1 MSLNTKIP
9 SLNATSL
16 KSFSEEKP
24 QVVKKEFGNFYS
36 TKLKKNEEKQNR
48 FTVLITER
56 NNGPC
61 SPESLCGSVVA
72 RALEQGIHRSEV
84 WDPEFCLCSTLMT
97 RWKTSFLN
105 IDTST
110 KAQPWALSPSF
121 VLLTI
126 GDCTAKMYF
135 CLLKSWSA
143 RSIKPISLP
152 RRHRHLQ
159 KLSIESH

>member
-9 SLNATSL
+9 SWNATSL
-16 KSFSEEKP
+16 KSFSEEKL
-24 QVVKKEFGNFYS
+24 QLVKKEFGNFYS
-36 TKLKKNEEKQNR
+36 TKLKKKNEEKQSR
-48 FTVLITER
+48 FTVLITEG
-56 NNGPC
+56 NNGLC
-61 SPESLCGSVVA
+61 SPESLWLSG
-72 RALEQGIHRSEV
+72 RELEQGIHRSEV
-84 WDPEFCLCSTLMT
+84 WDSEFCLCSTLVT

-110 KAQPWALSPSF
+110 KAQPWAISPSF